1 MTVATYLI
9 GATDTADAP
18 DVDRVTAALVE
29 LGFVFEPVR
38 PAETT
43 LLDTFD
49 GRLHRAGLRLEL
61 HQANAPVLVMS
72 GAEVVPA
79 RLAVPGPPA
88 TPDALPAGPF
98 RARLERLTGLRA
110 LLPVLSVRA
119 DRRDGVWRDAAGKVV
134 ATVHVD
140 ERARVVVPVTVDGLP
155 AVVEVH
161 EAVGYAKAARLAR
174 EALDALGLAP
184 SEGDATTHRA
194 AAAGVDLA
202 GFRATMDVPLDP
214 TLPAV
219 DGFRAVLANQA
230 RAIRAN
236 WAGTIERADTEFLHD
251 LRIALRR
258 TRTVLGEARGV
269 LPEDVRT
276 AARQDFAWLA
286 GLTGPARDLDVYLL
300 EWGQYVDPLGPEA
313 ADALG
318 PLRAVLA
325 RQCDDAHAELEQALR
340 SPRATE
346 LMDRWT
352 AWLDAPLDGAAPA
365 GDRADRP
372 LGPRV
377 AKRIVRAQT
386 IVIERG
392 RLIEPATPAERVHDL
407 RKDAKKLRYVLECF
421 GPLLPDA
428 PRKRFVKRLK
438 ALQDTLG
445 EHQDAEVHVAMLD
458 GIAHQLD
465 AAGAST
471 ATMIAIGRLTER
483 LEQQRH
489 RARDDFADRF
499 ADYDTAATRRA
510 LQAMV
515 DGIGP

>member
-1 MTVATYLI
+1 L
-9 GATDTADAP
+9 P
-18 DVDRVTAALVE
+18 ALVE
-29 LGFVFEPVR
+29 VR
-38 PAETT
+38 
-43 LLDTFD
+43 
-49 GRLHRAGLRLEL
+49 
-61 HQANAPVLVMS
+61 
-72 GAEVVPA
+72 EVVGYAKPA
-79 RLAVPGPPA
+79 RLAC
-88 TPDALPAGPF
+88 
-98 RARLERLTGLRA
+98 
-110 LLPVLSVRA
+110 
-119 DRRDGVWRDAAGKVV
+119 
-134 ATVHVD
+134 
-140 ERARVVVPVTVDGLP
+140 
-155 AVVEVH
+155 
-161 EAVGYAKAARLAR
+161 
-174 EALDALGLAP
+174 EALESLGLTRC
-184 SEGDATTHRA
+184 EGDAMTQWA
-194 AAAGVDLA
+194 EAAGVDLG
-202 GFRATMDVPLDP
+202 GFRATMAIPLDP
-214 TLPAV
+214 AMSAV
-219 DGFRAVLANQA
+219 DGFRAVLAHQA
-230 RAIRAN
+230 RAIGAN
-236 WAGTIERADTEFLHD
+236 WSGTIDRSDTEFLHD

-269 LPEDVRT
+269 LPDDVRA

-318 PLRAVLA
+318 PLREVLA
-325 RQCDDAHAELEQALR
+325 QQCDAAHAELEEALR

-352 AWLDAPLDGAAPA
+352 AWLGASLDGGVP
-365 GDRADRP
+365 GDRAERS
-372 LGPRV
+372 LGSLV

-407 RKDAKKLRYVLECF
+407 RKDAKKLRYLLECF

-483 LEQQRH
+483 LEQQRR
-489 RARDDFADRF
+489 RARADFADRF
-499 ADYDTAATRRA
+499 ADYDTTATRRA
-510 LQAMV
+510 LHAMV